1 MSVTEVTMTNHGFH
15 PFSLNLGGRLV
26 EFTCPAVMGILN
38 VTPDSFYS
46 ESRCVS
52 DAQIKG
58 RVSELLESGADI
70 IDIGGYS
77 SRPGADNV
85 SIEEETARVVK
96 GVALTREISPDA
108 IISVDTFRA
117 SVAQKAI
124 EAGADIINDIS
135 GGDLDSDMFAAVAA
149 LKVPYILMHTRG
161 TPQTMSGLTDY
172 DDVTADVIAEL
183 SEKVNRLSLM
193 GVNDVII
200 DPGFGFGKTVEQN
213 YELLRGLSAL
223 HCFHRPLLVGVSRK
237 SMIYK
242 PLGLT
247 PAESLNGTTVINTLS
262 LAQGASI
269 LRVHDTAPA
278 VEAVKIFMMTQ
289 GLWNHSV

>member
-1 MSVTEVTMTNHGFH
+1 MSVAEVTMTNHGFY
-15 PFSLNLGGRLV
+15 PFSLNIRGRLV

-46 ESRCVS
+46 ESRCVC

-58 RVSELLESGADI
+58 RVSELLESGADM

-77 SRPGADNV
+77 SRPGADDV
-85 SIEEETARVVK
+85 SVEEETSRVVM

-117 SVAQKAI
+117 SVARKAI

-135 GGDLDSDMFAAVAA
+135 GGNLDSDMFATVAE

-172 DDVTADVIAEL
+172 EDVTADVIAEL
-183 SEKVNRLSLM
+183 SEKVDRLSLM

-269 LRVHDTAPA
+269 LRVHDAAQA

>member
-1 MSVTEVTMTNHGFH
+1 MQRLMSVTEVTMINHGFS
-15 PFSLNLGGRLV
+15 PFSLNIRGRLV
-26 EFTCPAVMGILN
+26 EFACPAVMGILN

-46 ESRCVS
+46 KSRCVS
-52 DAQIKG
+52 DTQIKE
-58 RVSELLESGADI
+58 RVSELLEAGADM

-85 SIEEETARVVK
+85 SVEEETARVVK
-96 GVALTREISPDA
+96 GVALTREVSPNA

-117 SVAQKAI
+117 SVARKAV

-135 GGDLDSDMFAAVAA
+135 GGDLDPDMFATVAE

-183 SEKVNRLSLM
+183 SEKVDRLSLM

-242 PLGLT
+242 PLALT

-269 LRVHDTAPA
+269 LRVHDAAPA

-289 GLWNHSV
+289 G